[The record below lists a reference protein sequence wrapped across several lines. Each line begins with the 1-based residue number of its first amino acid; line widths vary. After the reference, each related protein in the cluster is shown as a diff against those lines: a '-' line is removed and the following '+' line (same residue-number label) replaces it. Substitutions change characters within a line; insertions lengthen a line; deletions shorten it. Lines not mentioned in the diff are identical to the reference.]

1 MGVKIER
8 TEIRIPLYSIYRMEN
23 DEIDLARSRG
33 FNITVI
39 KYGEEYSFVQETIGE
54 IIIRKTEVEG
64 VLEILYTSS
73 HTPHKKVPMLLGN
86 ILLHELKY
94 STLFPW

>member
-1 MGVKIER
+1 MSVKIGR
-8 TEIRIPLYSIYRMEN
+8 TEIRIPLYSIYRMGN

-39 KYGEEYSFVQETIGE
+39 KYGEEYSYVQETIGE
-54 IIIRKTEVEG
+54 I
-64 VLEILYTSS
+64 ILYTSS

-86 ILLHELKY
+86 VLLHELKY
-94 STLFPW
+94 STLFS